1 MEIKIKKKEFQKLF
15 NIACTTWKPKLEEKL
30 KPFIFEDEITF
41 EESFF
46 NAMRGACTEDQ
57 LKIFNVIFKSYVK
70 EELDLFKFDTYSKV
84 CKQLKEKEESCPYR
98 KIKQIERFFNGSWKA
113 DKLDTNQ
120 RKYYPYF
127 IASGGGLCFTGS
139 GCDDSFFSVPV
150 AYFKDDKTATFV
162 GKTFV
167 DIYKEL

>member
-15 NIACTTWKPKLEEKL
+15 NIACATWKPKLEEKL

-46 NAMRGACTEDQ
+46 NDMRGACTEDQ
-57 LKIFNVIFKSYVK
+57 LKIFNVIFK
-70 EELDLFKFDTYSKV
+70 V

-98 KIKQIERFFNGSWKA
+98 KLKQIERFFNGSWKA
-113 DKLDTNQ
+113 NKFNTSQ

-127 IASGGGLCFTGS
+127 IASCGGLDFHVYDSVHVYFS
-139 GCDDSFFSVPV
+139 GQV

-162 GKTFV
+162 GKTFIK
-167 DIYKEL
+167 IYEEL